1 MANVK
6 YSSIDVSR
14 TDDMRLALETR
25 SDYWK
30 YTTQHEQMFIT
41 RFNPAFYEDV
51 EEFQDELVDFFD
63 NYDIRLI
70 FAE

>member
-1 MANVK
+1 
-6 YSSIDVSR
+6 
-14 TDDMRLALETR
+14 
-25 SDYWK
+25 
-30 YTTQHEQMFIT
+30 MFIT

-63 NYDIRLI
+63 NYDIKLI